1 MNVNISK
8 KDYYIAA
15 IVGALTG
22 IFAIPTLFHLGL
34 RNPFVFLFSIVIIS
48 VLWPFGVWLG
58 IFLSRWLPFMAQVG
72 KFAAVGFLNTA
83 IDFGVLNLLSY
94 LSGVT
99 AGFVIGGVNIP
110 GFIVAVSNSY
120 LWNKLWVFKSES
132 GEDSPAQAG
141 PPVGDAGLFHDFPIF
156 FAVSAIGLLLNS
168 GMVILITTFVSS
180 PFAVGAE
187 AWLNIAKVVAT
198 AVSLIWNFLGFKFL
212 VFKK

>member
-22 IFAIPTLFHLGL
+22 IFAIPTFFHLGL
-34 RNPFVFLFSIVIIS
+34 RNPFIFLFFIVIIS
-48 VLWPFGVWLG
+48 ALWPFGVWLG

-72 KFAAVGFLNTA
+72 KFVAVGFLNTA

-99 AGFVIGGVNIP
+99 AGFIIGGVNIP

-120 LWNKLWVFKSES
+120 LWNKFWVFKSES
-132 GEDSPAQAG
+132 GEG
-141 PPVGDAGLFHDFPIF
+141 PPAGRAGLFHDFPIF
-156 FAVSAIGLLLNS
+156 FAVSAVGLLLNS
-168 GMVILITTFVSS
+168 GMVILITTFVSP

-198 AVSLIWNFLGFKFL
+198 VVSLIWNFLGFKFL

>member
-34 RNPFVFLFSIVIIS
+34 RNPFIFLFFIVIIS
-48 VLWPFGVWLG
+48 ALWPFGVWLG

-72 KFAAVGFLNTA
+72 KFVAVGFLNTA
-83 IDFGVLNLLSY
+83 IDFGVLNLLSF

-132 GEDSPAQAG
+132 GEGSPAQ
-141 PPVGDAGLFHDFPIF
+141 AGLFHDFPIF

-168 GMVILITTFVSS
+168 GMVILITTFVSP
-180 PFAVGAE
+180 PFAAGAE
-187 AWLNIAKVVAT
+187 AWLNIAKVAAT
-198 AVSLIWNFLGFKFL
+198 VVSLIWNFLGFKFL

>member
-15 IVGALTG
+15 IVGTLTG

-34 RNPFVFLFSIVIIS
+34 RNPFVFLFSIAIIS

-72 KFAAVGFLNTA
+72 KFVAVGFLNTA
-83 IDFGVLNLLSY
+83 IDFGVLNLLSF

-99 AGFVIGGVNIP
+99 AGFVVGGVNIP

-132 GEDSPAQAG
+132 EKGSPARE
-141 PPVGDAGLFHDFPIF
+141 GLFHDFPIF

-168 GMVILITTFVSS
+168 GMVILITTFVSP

-187 AWLNIAKVVAT
+187 AWLNVAKVIAT
-198 AVSLIWNFLGFKFL
+198 VVSLVWNFLGFKFL

>member
-1 MNVNISK
+1 MNISK

-120 LWNKLWVFKSES
+120 LWNKLWVSQQRNGYS
-132 GEDSPAQAG
+132 Y
-141 PPVGDAGLFHDFPIF
+141 HD
-156 FAVSAIGLLLNS
+156 VC
-168 GMVILITTFVSS
+168 FVS
-180 PFAVGAE
+180 FRGRRRG
-187 AWLNIAKVVAT
+187 VVEYRQ
-198 AVSLIWNFLGFKFL
+198 SRRHRGFFDL
-212 VFKK
+212 ELFGLQIPRF

>member
-1 MNVNISK
+1 MNINISK

-22 IFAIPTLFHLGL
+22 IFAIPTFFHLGL
-34 RNPFVFLFSIVIIS
+34 RNPFIFLFSIVVIS

-58 IFLSRWLPFMAQVG
+58 GFLSRWLPFMAQVG
-72 KFAAVGFLNTA
+72 KFVAVGFLNTA
-83 IDFGVLNLLSY
+83 IDFGVLNLLSF

-132 GEDSPAQAG
+132 REGLPAQ
-141 PPVGDAGLFHDFPIF
+141 AGLFHDFPIF
-156 FAVSAIGLLLNS
+156 FAVSGIGLLLNS
-168 GMVILITTFVSS
+168 GMVILITTFVSP

-187 AWLNIAKVVAT
+187 AWLNIAKVAAT
-198 AVSLIWNFLGFKFL
+198 VVSLIWNFLGFKFL

>member
-1 MNVNISK
+1 MNINISK

-22 IFAIPTLFHLGL
+22 IFAIPTFFHLGL
-34 RNPFVFLFSIVIIS
+34 RNPFVFLFFIVIIS
-48 VLWPFGVWLG
+48 ALWPFGVWLG
-58 IFLSRWLPFMAQVG
+58 GFLSRWLPFMAQVG
-72 KFAAVGFLNTA
+72 KFVAVGFLNTA
-83 IDFGVLNLLSY
+83 IDFGVLNLLSF

-120 LWNKLWVFKSES
+120 LWNKLWVFRSES
-132 GEDSPAQAG
+132 GEGLPAQAG
-141 PPVGDAGLFHDFPIF
+141 SPAQAGLFHDFPIF
-156 FAVSAIGLLLNS
+156 FAVSGIGLLLNS
-168 GMVILITTFVSS
+168 GMVILITTFVSP

-187 AWLNIAKVVAT
+187 AWLNIAKVAAT
-198 AVSLIWNFLGFKFL
+198 VVSLIWNFLGFKFL